1 MDATTFLLV
10 IIFLVAVV
18 LIAVGVYLII
28 VLTEFR
34 ATIRHTN
41 KILSHVDSL
50 LEIVDNKIA
59 RPASSLI
66 GVLGMAKEVVD
77 LFKDFQKKVHKHGES
92 HERS

>member
-41 KILSHVDSL
+41 KILAHVDSL

-59 RPASSLI
+59 RPASSLVGI
-66 GVLGMAKEVVD
+66 LGVVKDVAD
-77 LFKDFQKKVHKHGES
+77 LFKDFQNKVHKHGES
-92 HERS
+92 HER